1 MGYEFDDT
9 NGITR
14 GTDFTGQGQAAS
26 DPGPAPA
33 SENTNQTDGWATGQS
48 QDIGDMF
55 HRFSPQQQLMASKIG
70 LFGNRN
76 LPTDSSGRTS
86 YNAFTDSYGSA
97 GGSGVSQA
105 TTQSNGLQLRPPLKE
120 RLGFDPDKVMAEEG
134 NKKGVSYAPT
144 LNERLTGAFQY
155 NVRGN
160 KTAEE
165 HRAAIVAPAEEIAAT
180 AKEIGK
186 FAKDPIDYLT
196 PPSIRKAQESWGGR
210 QEIPPSANSILGN
223 GAGLG
228 LNKGLNKLFP
238 STTFGPFGLAS
249 PVTTMVLADDVAE
262 NILGK
267 PYWNRESPEE
277 KELWRLKNTD

>member
-1 MGYEFDDT
+1 MGLEFDDT
-9 NGITR
+9 NGINQ
-14 GTDFTGQGQAAS
+14 GTDFTGQGQGAS
-26 DPGPAPA
+26 DPGPAPT
-33 SENTNQTDGWATGQS
+33 SENSNQTDGWATGQS
-48 QDIGDMF
+48 QDFGNMF

-76 LPTDSSGRTS
+76 LPMDASGRTS

-97 GGSGVSQA
+97 GGSGMSQGA
-105 TTQSNGLQLRPPLKE
+105 TKQSNELQLRPPLKE
-120 RLGFDPDKVMAEEG
+120 KLGFDPDKVMAEEG
-134 NKKGVSYAPT
+134 NKKGVNYEPT

-165 HRAAIVAPAEEIAAT
+165 HRAAIVAPFE
-180 AKEIGK
+180 EIGK

-210 QEIPPSANSILGN
+210 QEIPPSANGVLGYGV
-223 GAGLG
+223 GAG
-228 LNKGLNKLFP
+228 LNKGVNMKLP
-238 STTFGPFGLAS
+238 SASVGSFGPAFPVQAMAS
-249 PVTTMVLADDVAE
+249 LDDLAE

-267 PYWNRESPEE
+267 PYWHRENPEVNE
-277 KELWRLKNTD
+277 RWRLENTD

>member
-1 MGYEFDDT
+1 MGLEFEDT
-9 NGITR
+9 NGINQS
-14 GTDFTGQGQAAS
+14 TDFTGQDQATG
-26 DPGPAPA
+26 GPSPATA
-33 SENTNQTDGWATGQS
+33 SESGYQSDDGTTGQS

-76 LPTDSSGRTS
+76 LPTDASGRTS

-97 GGSGVSQA
+97 GGSGMSQGA
-105 TTQSNGLQLRPPLKE
+105 TTQNNELQLRPPLKE

-165 HRAAIVAPAEEIAAT
+165 HQAAIVAPFE
-180 AKEIGK
+180 EIGK

-210 QEIPPSANSILGN
+210 QEIPPSANNVLGYGV
-223 GAGLG
+223 GAG
-228 LNKGLNKLFP
+228 LNKGINMKLP
-238 STTFGPFGLAS
+238 SASVGSFGPAFPVQAMAS
-249 PVTTMVLADDVAE
+249 LDDLAE

-267 PYWNRESPEE
+267 PYWHRENPEVNE
-277 KELWRLKNTD
+277 RWRLENTD

>member
-1 MGYEFDDT
+1 MGLEFDDT
-9 NGITR
+9 NGITQR
-14 GTDFTGQGQAAS
+14 TDFTGQDQAAS
-26 DPGPAPA
+26 DPGPAPV
-33 SENTNQTDGWATGQS
+33 SENSNQSDGWATGQS

-76 LPTDSSGRTS
+76 LPKDASGRMS
-86 YNAFTDSYGSA
+86 YNAFTDSYGSS
-97 GGSGVSQA
+97 GGSGMSLA
-105 TTQSNGLQLRPPLKE
+105 TTQSNELQLRPPLKE
-120 RLGFDPDKVMAEEG
+120 RLGFDAEKVMVEEG
-134 NKKGVSYAPT
+134 NKKGVSYEPT

-165 HRAAIVAPAEEIAAT
+165 HRAEIVAPFE
-180 AKEIGK
+180 EIGK

-210 QEIPPSANSILGN
+210 QEIPPSANNVLGYGV
-223 GAGLG
+223 GAG
-228 LNKGLNKLFP
+228 LNKGINMKLP
-238 STTFGPFGLAS
+238 SASVGSFGPAFPVQAMAS
-249 PVTTMVLADDVAE
+249 LDDLAE

-267 PYWNRESPEE
+267 PYWHRENPEVNE
-277 KELWRLKNTD
+277 R